1 MADKMNLNEKTIS
14 SKEIYSGKIISVRLD
29 RVQLPDGK
37 ESKREIVEV
46 VNSGAVGIV
55 PVKDDR
61 VYLVRQYRKA
71 IEKVLLEI
79 PAGRL
84 EPGEDPLHCAQRE
97 LAEEIGF
104 RTENLQRM
112 AFFYSS
118 PGFSNE
124 VLYMYLARD
133 LVRDEAAAKEE
144 GEFLEVESFA
154 IPEALKM
161 VSNGEIE
168 DGKTLIGL
176 LMAANYLSKL
186 DNQAG

>member
-1 MADKMNLNEKTIS
+1 LADKMNLNEKTIS

-176 LMAANYLSKL
+176 LMAANYLSKV

>member
-1 MADKMNLNEKTIS
+1 MNLNEKTIS
-14 SKEIYSGKIISVRLD
+14 SREIYSGKIISVRLD
-29 RVQLPDGK
+29 RVQLSDGQ
-37 ESKREIVEV
+37 ESSREIVEV
-46 VNSGAVGIV
+46 INSGAVGIV
-55 PVKDDR
+55 PVKDGR
-61 VYLVRQYRKA
+61 IYLVRQYRKA

-124 VLYMYLARD
+124 VLYLYLARD
-133 LVRDEAAAKEE
+133 LVRGETVKEE
-144 GEFLEVESFA
+144 GEFLEVESYAF
-154 IPEALKM
+154 PEALKM

-168 DGKTLIGL
+168 DGKTIIGL
-176 LMAANYLSKL
+176 LMAANYLSKM